1 MSSDQELN
9 YDQGDYW
16 EIYTTYVDDKP
27 AVILVDVGIA
37 EKIPLDGM
45 PSLAWLWVHLKSPD
59 EDGFPSED
67 EDMRLN
73 DLEDLITEAL
83 APDESRYVGRIT
95 SDGRR
100 EFYFYSRDVEEFKS
114 VVTKAMS
121 SFPDYQFEIDEADD
135 ENGTHYTDVLS
146 PSVEDQQQIQNHHQ
160 IFELEQNG
168 DNLETPRPIFHR
180 VNFPTAEDREEFIA
194 AASSM
199 AYSVVEKLETEL
211 ELPFA
216 VELTKVDAA
225 DPETIDQITFEL
237 FDLAG
242 THQGQYECWRS
253 DVVK

>member
-1 MSSDQELN
+1 MSTDQELI
-9 YDQGDYW
+9 DDEGDYW

-37 EKIPLDGM
+37 DKIPLEGM

-59 EDGFPSED
+59 EDGFPSEE

-83 APDESRYVGRIT
+83 DPFESRYVGRIT

-100 EFYFYSRDVEEFKS
+100 EFYFYSSEVEEFKS
-114 VVTKAMS
+114 IVTKAMT
-121 SFPDYQFEIDEADD
+121 SFPDYRFEIDEADD
-135 ENGTHYTDVLS
+135 ESWSHYTDVLS
-146 PSVEDQQQIQNHHQ
+146 PSLEDQQQIQNHHQ

-180 VNFPTAEDREEFIA
+180 VNFPTAEDREKFVV

-199 AYSVVEKLETEL
+199 GYSVVETPETEL
-211 ELPFA
+211 ELPYA
-216 VELTKVDAA
+216 VEMTKVDAA

-242 THQGQYECWRS
+242 THQGQYERWRS
-253 DVVK
+253 DVAK